1 MLLSVDNFRRTF
13 WCKNYWCYWRMRKTS
28 GGGNKRKE
36 PTSHFKNNPPDALV
50 NSISQVLIL
59 SSPAP
64 HCQDLSLKTNI
75 YLMFIMC
82 QLLSIGFDFIILRKL
97 IIWPVI
103 LSWMLV
109 KDTRLLGQRQTTLL
123 PTVEQ
128 TA

>member
-1 MLLSVDNFRRTF
+1 MQKLLVLLENEEDK
-13 WCKNYWCYWRMRKTS
+13 W
-28 GGGNKRKE
+28 GGNKRKE

-75 YLMFIMC
+75 CLMFIMC

-123 PTVEQ
+123 PAVEQ